1 MRGSRHS
8 RLPYFLIAAMAGSLS
23 GGPAFA
29 DPLRFLTTR
38 EAVDSNQ
45 LSERVSRV
53 PARDRA
59 LAALREEG
67 GQVSAALRRLVEPF
81 DAEAREIWAA
91 RGVSAHLSDGEV
103 AQIAAEWPSVEV
115 ETLAD
120 TAEPVVAHEMLSAR
134 AAQPAWNHVMSG
146 AWDLARLRNLTGKG
160 VLIGVVGPDVPFD
173 HTAIAG
179 RIAHRRVFGAPS
191 LPPARSDRAIE
202 DLMLLHPLGILAGRM
217 PDATKSLGAAPEAS
231 IALATVPRGKIDA
244 DALLEAIQWLTE
256 PADGVRP
263 AAILFAVDFQGPA
276 PRAVRDALSACR
288 TAGILPILPAGNNP
302 SRVTGMAALPD
313 VVTVGALDQW
323 RSRASFSGCGP
334 AVVDGYPVNKPDYME
349 PGLAVLG
356 PASGNTFKQ
365 GSGTLQAAAHLAG
378 LWAQIRQSKPDAD
391 LETLLPCLLAT
402 SRDLGPTGADAEYGS
417 GIPDPLAMLQY
428 HENPV
433 PPGTP
438 PTYPPP
444 ATATVPLPGGF

>member
-1 MRGSRHS
+1 VT
-8 RLPYFLIAAMAGSLS
+8 PET
-23 GGPAFA
+23 P
-29 DPLRFLTTR
+29 
-38 EAVDSNQ
+38 
-45 LSERVSRV
+45 
-53 PARDRA
+53 
-59 LAALREEG
+59 
-67 GQVSAALRRLVEPF
+67 VE
-81 DAEAREIWAA
+81 
-91 RGVSAHLSDGEV
+91 
-103 AQIAAEWPSVEV
+103 
-115 ETLAD
+115 
-120 TAEPVVAHEMLSAR
+120 R

-160 VLIGVVGPDVPFD
+160 VLIGVVGPDVPFE

-179 RIAHRRVFGAPS
+179 RIAHQRMFGAP
-191 LPPARSDRAIE
+191 PRTKREMGRRRPDGAVQPAPAVQPARTDRAIE

-217 PDATKSLGAAPEAS
+217 PDGTKSLGAAPEAS
-231 IALATVPRGKIDA
+231 IALATVPRGKVDA

-256 PADGVRP
+256 PAVGVRP

-276 PRAVRDALSACR
+276 PRAVRDALAACR

-302 SRVTGMAALPD
+302 SRVTGMAALPE

-365 GSGTLQAAAHLAG
+365 GSGTLQAAAHFAG
-378 LWAQIRQSKPDAD
+378 LWAQISQSKPDAD
-391 LETLLPCLLAT
+391 LESLLPCLLAT
-402 SRDLGPTGADAEYGS
+402 SRDLGPTGPDAEYGY

-428 HENPV
+428 YENPV

-438 PTYPPP
+438 PTYPP
-444 ATATVPLPGGF
+444 ATTTLPIPGGF